1 MTACCPTPW
10 CCSWRNRGPLP
21 GCAITNG
28 ALSAAE
34 RPTQPSGWIVRP
46 RRRRPSKAA
55 DDELAVAVRRQE
67 DGETIE
73 KGSDIWAQLIT
84 MRLKPDNDTDLAAL
98 IKQLQTAEQPDSG
111 LVRSTAMRDQK
122 DPDRVCF
129 LVVFESEEK
138 ARAREQDPARQEA
151 LQRARSMMADMFDG
165 PPEFVDLSVV
175 AETVG
180 Q

>member
-1 MTACCPTPW
+1 
-10 CCSWRNRGPLP
+10 
-21 GCAITNG
+21 
-28 ALSAAE
+28 
-34 RPTQPSGWIVRP
+34 VRP
-46 RRRRPSKAA
+46 RRPPSKAA

-67 DGETIE
+67 DCETI
-73 KGSDIWAQLIT
+73 W
-84 MRLKPDNDTDLAAL
+84 
-98 IKQLQTAEQPDSG
+98 
-111 LVRSTAMRDQK
+111 DQK

-138 ARAREQDPARQEA
+138 ARAREQDPMRQEA